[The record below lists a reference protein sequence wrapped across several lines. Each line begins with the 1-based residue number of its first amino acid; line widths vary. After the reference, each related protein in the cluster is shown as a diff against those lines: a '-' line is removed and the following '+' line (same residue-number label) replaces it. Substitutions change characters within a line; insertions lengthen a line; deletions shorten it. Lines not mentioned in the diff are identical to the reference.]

1 MPDISISNNGNTINI
16 SAGTVVSVKET
27 YKIETFTGDNETIN
41 FTTAN
46 RFRANSLVV
55 MVNGILQQRGVSYS
69 EATNR
74 QSITFTTAP
83 KTGWKGELRY
93 VVD

>member
-16 SAGTVVSVKET
+16 SAGIGVSVKES
-27 YKIETFTGDNETIN
+27 YKIETFTGDGETKT
-41 FTTAN
+41 FSTVN
-46 RFRANSLVV
+46 RFRLNSLSV
-55 MVNGILQQRGVSYS
+55 MVNGILQQRGVSYG

-83 KTGWKGELRY
+83 KLGWKGELRY
-93 VVD
+93 VID

>member
-16 SAGTVVSVKET
+16 SAGTGAAVKES
-27 YKIETFTGDNETIN
+27 YKIETFTGDGETLI
-41 FTTAN
+41 FTTVN
-46 RFRANSLVV
+46 RFRINSLSV
-55 MVNGILQQRGVSYS
+55 MVNGILQQRGLSYG

>member
-1 MPDISISNNGNTINI
+1 MANITISSGSNTVNI
-16 SAGTVVSVKET
+16 SAGSVITTKET
-27 YKIETFTGDNETIN
+27 YKIETFLGDDETIN
-41 FTTAN
+41 FATVN
-46 RFRANSLVV
+46 RFRTNSLTV
-55 MVNGILQQRGVSYS
+55 MINGILQQRGVSYA